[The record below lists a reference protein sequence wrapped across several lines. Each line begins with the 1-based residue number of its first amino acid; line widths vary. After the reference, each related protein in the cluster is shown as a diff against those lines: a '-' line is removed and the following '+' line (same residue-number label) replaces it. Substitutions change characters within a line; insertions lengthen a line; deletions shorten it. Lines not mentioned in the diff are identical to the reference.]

1 MKKIDKLN
9 GSAGDTNPS
18 QVWLDKQDILQR
30 MHVSSSTLQ
39 KWRKKKLLPY
49 SRLGRKIYYLESDL
63 LMMLENARVEE
74 EKSGKKRPRAFK
86 RK

>member
-1 MKKIDKLN
+1 MKMNHQFN
-9 GSAGDTNPS
+9 GSVSDTNPS

-49 SRLGRKIYYLESDL
+49 SRLGRKIYYLESDVQK
-63 LMMLENARVEE
+63 MLENARVEE